1 MSRTLEIRK
10 IQIRNLVFSFLLGFG
25 ILFGLEHFG
34 KFEYEYE
41 SNYTDSS
48 KPTFSREISYDT
60 KVTEIT
66 YKTYFNKEVSTDG
79 NGFTIADLNFAD
91 TEFNNYPAKSYY
103 YTQAAMKDLMYGVYI
118 SFALFIVS
126 LFFTTFKI
134 KII

>member
-1 MSRTLEIRK
+1 MGTTLEIRK
-10 IQIRNLVFSFLLGFG
+10 IHIRNFIFSFVLGFG

-34 KFEYEYE
+34 KFEYRYE
-41 SNYTDSS
+41 SNYTDNT

-66 YKTYFNKEVSTDG
+66 YKTYFSKKVSTNG

-103 YTQAAMKDLMYGVYI
+103 YTQSTMKDLIYGIYI
-118 SFALFIVS
+118 SIGLFIVS